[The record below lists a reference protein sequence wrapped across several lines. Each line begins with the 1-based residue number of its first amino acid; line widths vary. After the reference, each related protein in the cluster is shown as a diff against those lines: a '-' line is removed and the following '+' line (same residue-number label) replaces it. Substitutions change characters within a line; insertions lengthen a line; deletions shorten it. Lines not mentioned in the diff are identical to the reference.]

1 MSTEGLH
8 RVLVAG
14 ILLVCSP
21 SGAGVW
27 GGDGLT
33 QADDV
38 RTRAEAAVERI
49 RRADFE
55 GDRHALRRLSADLAS
70 MAAPSAALGSLLFY
84 WRGFARWRSAING
97 FNDGETPAAI
107 EADLNAAI
115 DAFEEARR
123 ADSGFTDATAGLV
136 SCLGYLMYMHRHDAA
151 RITELVAR
159 ARPLMEQ
166 AERADPDHPRLLW
179 VLGPSRWN
187 APRGAADGGAPGR
200 QAAVIAGYERALDT
214 LRRQRRPSDPLVP
227 AWGEPELLMNLA
239 WSHLNKSA
247 PDVAA
252 AEKYATEA
260 LALVPHWHYV
270 RDILLPQIRRAKP
283 RPR

>member
-1 MSTEGLH
+1 MTTEGLH
-8 RVLVAG
+8 RVLVVG
-14 ILLVCSP
+14 ILLVCVASDAG
-21 SGAGVW
+21 GA
-27 GGDGLT
+27 DGRP
-33 QADDV
+33 QPVDV

-49 RRADFE
+49 QRADFE
-55 GDRHALRRLSADLAS
+55 GDRDALRRLSTDLAS

-115 DAFEEARR
+115 EAFDEARR
-123 ADSGFTDATAGLV
+123 ADPGFTDATAGLV
-136 SCLGYLMYMHRHDAA
+136 SCLGYLMYMHQNDASRFSELAA
-151 RITELVAR
+151 RV
-159 ARPLMEQ
+159 RPLMEA
-166 AERADPDHPRLLW
+166 AERTAPDHPRLLW

-187 APRGAADGGAPGR
+187 APRGAADQSAADR

-214 LRRQRRPSDPLVP
+214 LRQRRPSDPLVP

-239 WSHLNKSA
+239 WSHLNKST
-247 PDVAA
+247 PDAAA